1 MEKFSIIHSPTIH
14 YFQCDHLCSGRKT
27 CPCGFAVNSSVKS
40 VCKYVNG
47 QQTWP
52 TPYSRTGIRWIDA
65 KRILQEREENW
76 YLTNIEL
83 LEKAWDEQMISGK
96 EYMDNAKKE
105 QETIIYVI

>member
-1 MEKFSIIHSPTIH
+1 MKKFSIIHSPTIH
-14 YFQCDHLCSGRKT
+14 CDHLCSGRKT
-27 CPCGFAVNSSVKS
+27 CPCGFTVNSNVKS

-47 QQTWP
+47 QQAWP
-52 TPYSRTGIRWIDA
+52 TPYSRAGIRWIDA

-96 EYMDNAKKE
+96 EYMDNVKLE
-105 QETIIYVI
+105 QETIIYTI